1 MNLNKL
7 FITLSFLVIFD
18 ITAISGRFESVE
30 LAKNWKIIKIE
41 PTANL
46 SPGAIASL
54 SKSDQWIPVN
64 TMPRM
69 IHQVLMENGKMPEPW
84 LPGVAEKFMW
94 VSESDWVYGCT
105 FNTSNPNDISFLYFG
120 GLDCIVDVYLNNECI
135 ATNTNVLYPIRV
147 EVTGKLKK
155 VNTLYLHFHTVF
167 ETQNDKPAP
176 IKTYKGMQVR
186 RPSQNYLNYLGPY
199 PYFSKYGV
207 YGKVLLETT
216 YGKEITTCMVG
227 SDVDQT
233 LTKGTVT
240 IDIEGVTNE
249 SRCEILVNIFDELNN
264 KVASNTTKPII
275 SDNSF
280 RAQINV
286 PVQNPNLWW
295 PRGYGN
301 QNLYKAVT
309 KLIINGKEH
318 QSITKTIGFRR
329 ITQPTLLHFEVNNT
343 PIKLWGGDWVSPQW
357 HTLVWDK
364 ERAAELIR
372 MAEIANFN
380 TFRVWGVVE
389 APDDDFYE
397 MCDKK
402 GFLLWQDFTELP
414 LSPDEKSLSVCR
426 EEAALLIK
434 RLKNHP
440 SVLLWNGGNENAL
453 WHHKE
458 YNGQLLD
465 RGEWPGVKAGI
476 EVAGVVNKLDPNR
489 YFQPTSPW
497 LGIDP
502 NDPREGSTHGYT
514 NMWYVPGYDF
524 LNFAAEDTRI
534 AAPVLHSCKKFMRNE
549 EIFPEGYT
557 TLSLH
562 GNKLPYPE
570 SWLKYTTSE
579 SWKKTGPVELFYDA
593 DNAEQLIYRIGMAE
607 ALYYRNTI
615 EQQRRGRPAT
625 ANSDERRCGGYI
637 VWKYNDSWPQ
647 IYSAKVDYFLE
658 PYHAYYALK
667 RAFEPVMLSFEVGTY
682 IWLWA
687 INDSPETVTGKVTI
701 QLFHPMLNQT
711 RATIERQVE
720 VKPGKSLVVV
730 QLDEAGIGSFRRE
743 HVLHASLTDENGT
756 MIAET
761 FAPGDIER
769 RTLFPDAKI
778 DITVSEGKLILKSD
792 KYAYNVT
799 LTGNDNGD
807 NFGFLFS
814 DNYFDMMPGV
824 EKTIEILGKKT
835 KGDITVKA
843 WYSDKVSTVA
853 WQKPSDN
860 NQRKLK

>member
-1 MNLNKL
+1 MRLKEI
-7 FITLSFLVIFD
+7 FIAATIIVYCTIA
-18 ITAISGRFESVE
+18 TASGRFESIE
-30 LAKNWKIIKIE
+30 LNQQWKLIKIE
-41 PTANL
+41 PTTEL
-46 SPGAIASL
+46 TQRAIEELAI
-54 SKSDQWIPVN
+54 SDNWIPVK
-64 TMPRM
+64 TMPLM
-69 IHQVLMENGKMPEPW
+69 IHQVLMNNGTMPEPW
-84 LPGVAEKFMW
+84 LPGVAEKFTW
-94 VSESDWVYGCT
+94 VSESDWIYGCT
-105 FNTSNPNDISFLYFG
+105 FKASNPDEESFLHFG
-120 GLDCIVDVYLNNECI
+120 GLDCIVDIYLNNECI
-135 ATNTNVLYPIRV
+135 ATNTNVHYPLRV
-147 EVTGKLKK
+147 NVTGKLKK
-155 VNTLYLHFHTVF
+155 SNTLYLHFHSIF
-167 ETQNDKPAP
+167 DMQNGKAEP
-176 IKTYKGMQVR
+176 IKSFKGKQVR

-199 PYFSKYGV
+199 PYFTKYGV
-207 YGKVLLETT
+207 YDKIFLETT
-216 YGKEITTCMVG
+216 FGKEITSFMAGTTL
-227 SDVDQT
+227 DQS
-233 LTKGTVT
+233 LTKGVVT
-240 IDIEGVTNE
+240 IDIEGITNE
-249 SRCEILVNIFDELNN
+249 SRCEISVNIFDESNN
-264 KVASNTTKPII
+264 KVASSTSKPTI

-295 PRGYGN
+295 PRGYGK
-301 QNLYKAVT
+301 QNIYKAVT

-318 QSITKTIGFRR
+318 QTVTKTIGFRR
-329 ITQPTLLHFEVNNT
+329 ITQPKLLHFEVNNT
-343 PIKLWGGDWVSPQW
+343 PVKLWGGDWVSPNW

-364 ERAAELIR
+364 ERASELIR
-372 MAEIANFN
+372 MAVIANFN

-397 MCDKK
+397 MCDKS
-402 GFLLWQDFTELP
+402 GLLLWQDFTELP
-414 LSPDEKSLSVCR
+414 LSPDEKSISVCK
-426 EEAALLIK
+426 EEATLLIK

-465 RGEWPGVKAGI
+465 RGDWPGVKAGEAVA
-476 EVAGVVNKLDPNR
+476 EVVKNLDPDR

-502 NDPREGSTHGYT
+502 NDPRVGSTHGYT
-514 NMWYVPGYDF
+514 NMWYVPGYDY

-534 AAPVLHSCKKFMRNE
+534 AAPVLHSCRKFMRNE
-549 EIFPEGYT
+549 DIFPEGYT

-570 SWLKYTTSE
+570 TWLKYTTSE

-593 DNAEQLIYRIGMAE
+593 DNAEQLIYRVGMAE

-625 ANSDERRCGGYI
+625 DNSNERRCGGYL

-667 RAFEPVMLSFEVGTY
+667 RAYEPVMLSFEVGTY

-687 INDSPETVTGKVTI
+687 INDSPETVEGKVTI
-701 QLFHPMLNQT
+701 KLFHPMLNET
-711 RATIERQVE
+711 RATIERQIKVE
-720 VKPGKSLVVV
+720 PGKSLVVV
-730 QLDEAGIGSFRRE
+730 RLDEAGIGSFRRE
-743 HVLHASLTDENGT
+743 HVLYASLTDEKEN
-756 MIAET
+756 ILAET
-761 FAPGDIER
+761 FATGDIER

-778 DITVSEGKLILKSD
+778 DVTISDGKLLLKSD

-824 EKTIEILGKKT
+824 EKSIDILGTKT
-835 KGDITVKA
+835 KGEISVKA
-843 WYSDKVSTVA
+843 WYSDKVSKVE
-853 WQKPSDN
+853 WIKPVIQNQK
-860 NQRKLK
+860 KLK